1 MDEDAGGLIWHF
13 LILKKESPS
22 AGGGVRGAAP
32 STEKQVSNLW
42 RNYLVMTLCPKKMVR
57 DRVINF

>member
-13 LILKKESPS
+13 VILKKESPS
-22 AGGGVRGAAP
+22 EGGVRGAAL

-42 RNYLVMTLCPKKMVR
+42 RKLSCNAFMLKK
-57 DRVINF
+57 DGAS